1 MKKNVVAIIMA
12 GGLGK
17 RMESDIPKV
26 LHKIDDVPMI
36 VRILKN
42 LRRFSCM
49 INLEK
54 IIIVVG
60 KYKEQIQKVINEHI
74 TQLNIV
80 YVMQEPA
87 LGTGHAVMCCRY
99 ELEKSPESDVLILS
113 GDVPLLTIE
122 TMQNL
127 INMEYDVKLISTTL
141 VNPHGYGRII
151 LENNEFIKIME
162 EKDATEEEK
171 SITQVNG
178 GIYCIKSALL
188 CNNFKYLHNDNNQD
202 EYYLTDMIEIIK
214 DKEDKKVGIF
224 NSDPI
229 EIMGINTKEQLKELE
244 EYIQHKNKNEIKNY
258 YNI

>member
-1 MKKNVVAIIMA
+1 MTKQVVAVIMA

-17 RMESDIPKV
+17 RMESNIPKV
-26 LHKIDDVPMI
+26 LHNIDNLPMI
-36 VRILKN
+36 VRILTN
-42 LRRFSCM
+42 LKKFDS
-49 INLEK
+49 IEK
-54 IIIVVG
+54 ILVVVG
-60 KYKEQIQKVINEHI
+60 KYKDQIKNVIDSYNLR
-74 TQLNIV
+74 LNII
-80 YVMQEPA
+80 YIRQEPA
-87 LGTGHAVMCCRY
+87 LGTGHAVMCCKE
-99 ELEKSPESDVLILS
+99 ELEKSPDADVLILS

-127 INMEYDVKLISTTL
+127 VNMDYDLKLISTTL
-141 VNPHGYGRII
+141 TDPHGYGRII
-151 LENNEFIKIME
+151 IENNEFKKITE
-162 EKDATEEEK
+162 QKDATEEEK

-188 CNNFKYLHNDNNQD
+188 CNNFKYLNNDNNQE

-214 DKEDKKVGIF
+214 DNEDKKVGIF